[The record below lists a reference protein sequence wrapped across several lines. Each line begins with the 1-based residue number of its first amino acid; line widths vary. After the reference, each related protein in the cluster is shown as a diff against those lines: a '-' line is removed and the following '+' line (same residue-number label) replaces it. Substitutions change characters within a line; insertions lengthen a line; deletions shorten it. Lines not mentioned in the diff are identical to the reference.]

1 MLNNNVSGVFNP
13 SAKPASDALMSA
25 ISHTYS
31 GGNMATFYYPVSL
44 PLGVPNMHV
53 IKTVDSGM

>member
-1 MLNNNVSGVFNP
+1 MSGVFNP